1 MRKVFLGA
9 VGLVFLTLIALS
21 ISGSLVAQQN
31 GMRMQIPV
39 PFLAG
44 NTDFPAGE
52 YIVRVDERFHVLE
65 VDGQSV
71 RAKMMLATKSMKR
84 TPQNSEKASLRLQK
98 YGETYVLRS
107 VFQREDAEGWA
118 LVRSQRENQLA
129 KAHPATETRLIAENS
144 N

>member
-1 MRKVFLGA
+1 MRKGLLGA
-9 VGLVFLTLIALS
+9 VGLVFLTLIALT

-52 YIVRVDERFHVLE
+52 YIVRVDERFRVLE
-65 VDGQSV
+65 VDGPV

-84 TPQNSEKASLRLQK
+84 APEKVEQASLRLQK
-98 YGETYVLRS
+98 YGDTYVLRS
-107 VFQREDAEGWA
+107 VWQRENQDGWA
-118 LVRSQRENQLA
+118 LVRSERENKLA
-129 KAHPATETRLIAENS
+129 KANPVSDTKLIAENS